1 MRSLAIPGDDGFV
14 SQALLELGAS
24 RSLVFGWLPAPGNYP
39 GGPSYEGRGLEFAAE
54 KINIMEETFRPKSLG
69 MYTTT
74 TASHMSIPPLTCP
87 RTRSIP
93 GNQLSNRHGDSSHSH
108 WLQGRSSGG

>member
-1 MRSLAIPGDDGFV
+1 MANIQVPVPQPHIAHFNSSVLRENMRNLAIPGDDGFV

-69 MYTTT
+69 MYTTI
-74 TASHMSIPPLTCP
+74 AGLQPATCP
-87 RTRSIP
+87 FHR
-93 GNQLSNRHGDSSHSH
+93 
-108 WLQGRSSGG
+108 